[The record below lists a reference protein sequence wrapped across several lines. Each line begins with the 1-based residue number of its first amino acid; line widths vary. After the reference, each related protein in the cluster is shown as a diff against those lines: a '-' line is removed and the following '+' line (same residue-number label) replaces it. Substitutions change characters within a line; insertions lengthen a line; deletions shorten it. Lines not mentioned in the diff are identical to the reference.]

1 MKKIAFVFASLI
13 IMLILV
19 VVHAARD
26 VVVDKNVNQVLP
38 VYTLPSAELI
48 VVADM
53 PNSPSDYIYSYN
65 SRTLPVIDAET
76 ELFSYPLLFRLAI
89 LTDEEPVFMEPT
101 GNSVVFGTDIYTYKL
116 QHLCNDNRPLSRPI
130 KQC

>member
-13 IMLILV
+13 IMLSLV

-38 VYTLPSAELI
+38 VYTAPSAEQI
-48 VVADM
+48 VVAFAPDT
-53 PNSPSDYIYSYN
+53 PSDYIYSYT
-65 SRTLPVIDAET
+65 SYDLPELDA

-89 LTDEEPVFMEPT
+89 ITDEDPVFMEPP